1 MTMDTLTM
9 QDLACPD
16 SGHCGTCST
25 CPIAEKCPRGYEPR
39 PADEKWDFDPTI
51 LEDEPIH
58 LDEVEYDAELDIW
71 GGGDANAEK

>member
-16 SGHCGTCST
+16 SGHCGTRST

-39 PADEKWDFDPTI
+39 PADEKWTFDPAI
-51 LEDEPIH
+51 LEDEPRH
-58 LDEVEYDAELDIW
+58 LDAVEYDAELDIW
-71 GGGDANAEK
+71 GNEL